1 MTQVPRNERR
11 RKRRAR
17 WLAQRL
23 FRQMEQFDRFDVV
36 LMNID
41 SILALIGEEDVKH
54 VLAFYDLG
62 ELKNKLRSYASQC
75 ETLAKRIDELLEKG
89 AVTKT

>member
-1 MTQVPRNERR
+1 MAQVSRNERR

-41 SILALIGEEDVKH
+41 SILALIKEEDVKH
-54 VLAFYDLG
+54 VSSFYDLG

-89 AVTKT
+89 AGTST

>member
-1 MTQVPRNERR
+1 MAQVSRNERR

-41 SILALIGEEDVKH
+41 SILALIKEADVKH
-54 VLAFYDLG
+54 VSSFYDLG

-89 AVTKT
+89 AGTST